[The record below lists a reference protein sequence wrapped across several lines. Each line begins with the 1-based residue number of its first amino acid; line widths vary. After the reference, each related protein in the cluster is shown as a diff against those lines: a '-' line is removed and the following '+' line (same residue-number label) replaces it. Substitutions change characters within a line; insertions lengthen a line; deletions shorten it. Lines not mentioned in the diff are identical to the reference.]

1 MQHVVVP
8 DVTVRVIH
16 AKWSRIQF
24 DNNKVK
30 LLNVRTMGFNA
41 KCIYFLNYDIYAWMS
56 KQLKQAE
63 FFCVMSSPLE
73 LSTSRCCPW
82 GLKSFTALI
91 NSCSITKM
99 SPSALVG
106 L

>member
-1 MQHVVVP
+1 MQHAVVP

-56 KQLKQAE
+56 KQLKQAD
-63 FFCVMSSPLE
+63 FFVLCHHL
-73 LSTSRCCPW
+73 LSFPRLAAVL
-82 GLKSFTALI
+82 G
-91 NSCSITKM
+91 
-99 SPSALVG
+99 V
-106 L
+106 